1 MFHANCPLSC
11 RNSIRSHSPQ
21 ICNEHSCWYSTFPDE
36 ITPQLCHRNVSQVLR
51 FKLIISD
58 YVHKCLR
65 RIWLCFFPHVRVCLL
80 CNTRCRYGQYDC
92 CRPVRFW
99 NILFTFSD
107 YFNIP
112 TPQYSVS
119 YICQLLS
126 LLGACIKLT
135 ISLENFAYRGVLNCS
150 TSDSFMT
157 EILEYLV
164 NEFLDG
170 EKARLGGMGL
180 VSFSDRKLLVHFFL
194 SNHQY
199 YLNFAVFFLLCSKP

>member
-1 MFHANCPLSC
+1 
-11 RNSIRSHSPQ
+11 
-21 ICNEHSCWYSTFPDE
+21 
-36 ITPQLCHRNVSQVLR
+36 
-51 FKLIISD
+51 
-58 YVHKCLR
+58 
-65 RIWLCFFPHVRVCLL
+65 
-80 CNTRCRYGQYDC
+80 
-92 CRPVRFW
+92 
-99 NILFTFSD
+99 LFTFSD

-180 VSFSDRKLLVHFFL
+180 VSFSDRKLLVHFFCRII
-194 SNHQY
+194 SII
-199 YLNFAVFFLLCSKP
+199 